1 MIIFLYLLRT
11 NTIYRMQKD
20 QPTEQAPGGVLP
32 LDEKDK
38 AILRYIQSNAKATVR
53 EIAASIHL
61 STTPV
66 HERIKRMEDEGVIL
80 QYATL
85 LNHARINKGLMAI
98 CYISLKEHNKKS
110 GGKFIKAIQEMP
122 EVIEFYIIS
131 GAFDFMLKVVSEN
144 MDDYYNFHV
153 NKLGQVENIAQV
165 QSTFIMGT
173 IKAGQPVI
181 S

>member
-1 MIIFLYLLRT
+1 
-11 NTIYRMQKD
+11 MQNEVLK
-20 QPTEQAPGGVLP
+20 EQSAAPAFP
-32 LDEKDK
+32 LDDKDK

-53 EIAASIHL
+53 EIASNVHL

-66 HERIKRMEDEGVIL
+66 HERIKRMEEDGVIL

-85 LNHARINKGLMAI
+85 LDHSKINKGLMAI

-110 GGKFIKAIQEMP
+110 GGKFIKTLSEMP
-122 EVIEFYIIS
+122 EVTEFYIIS
-131 GAFDFMLKVVSEN
+131 GAFDFMLKIVVEN

-153 NKLGQVENIAQV
+153 NKLGQVDNIAQV
-165 QSTFIMGT
+165 QSTFIMGV

>member
-1 MIIFLYLLRT
+1 
-11 NTIYRMQKD
+11 MQKD
-20 QPTEQAPGGVLP
+20 LLTEQPQPAVLP

-53 EIAASIHL
+53 EIASNVHL

-66 HERIKRMEDEGVIL
+66 HERIKRMEEEGVIL

-85 LNHARINKGLMAI
+85 LNHSRINKGLMAI
-98 CYISLKEHNKKS
+98 CYISLREHNKKS
-110 GGKFIKAIQEMP
+110 GGKFIKTIQEMP

-131 GAFDFMLKVVSEN
+131 GAFDFMLKVVAEN
-144 MDDYYNFHV
+144 MDDYYDFHV
-153 NKLGQVENIAQV
+153 NKLGQVDNIAQV
-165 QSTFIMGT
+165 QSTFIMGV
-173 IKAGQPVI
+173 IKSGQPLI

>member
-1 MIIFLYLLRT
+1 
-11 NTIYRMQKD
+11 MQNNSTK
-20 QPTEQAPGGVLP
+20 EQSATPVLP

-38 AILRYIQSNAKATVR
+38 AILRHIQSNAKATVR
-53 EIAASIHL
+53 EIAANVHL

-80 QYATL
+80 QYATI
-85 LNHARINKGLMAI
+85 LNHTRINKGLMAI
-98 CYISLKEHNKKS
+98 CYISLREHNKKS
-110 GGKFIKAIQEMP
+110 GGKFIKTIQEMQ

-131 GAFDFMLKVVSEN
+131 GAFDFMLKVAAEN

-153 NKLGQVENIAQV
+153 NKLGQVDNIAQV

>member
-1 MIIFLYLLRT
+1 
-11 NTIYRMQKD
+11 MQKE
-20 QPTEQAPGGVLP
+20 PLKEQADPPVIP

-53 EIAASIHL
+53 EIAANVHL

-66 HERIKRMEDEGVIL
+66 HERIKRMEEEGVIL
-80 QYATL
+80 QYATI
-85 LNHARINKGLMAI
+85 LNHTRINKGLMAI

-110 GGKFIKAIQEMP
+110 GGKFIKTLSEMP

-131 GAFDFMLKVVSEN
+131 GAFDFMLKIAVEN
-144 MDDYYNFHV
+144 MDDYFNFHV
-153 NKLGQVENIAQV
+153 NKLGQVDNIAQV
-165 QSTFIMGT
+165 QSTFIMGV
-173 IKAGQPVI
+173 IKTGQPVI

>member
-1 MIIFLYLLRT
+1 
-11 NTIYRMQKD
+11 MQKD
-20 QPTEQAPGGVLP
+20 TPKEQSSKPVLP

-38 AILRYIQSNAKATVR
+38 AILRFIQSNAKATVR
-53 EIAASIHL
+53 EIAANVHL

-66 HERIKRMEDEGVIL
+66 HERIKRMEEEGVIL

-85 LNHARINKGLMAI
+85 LDHAKINKGLMAI

-110 GGKFIKAIQEMP
+110 GGKFIKTLSEMP
-122 EVIEFYIIS
+122 EVTEFYIIS
-131 GAFDFMLKVVSEN
+131 GAFDFMLKIVVEN

-153 NKLGQVENIAQV
+153 NKLGQVDNIAQV
-165 QSTFIMGT
+165 QSTFIMGV
-173 IKAGQPVI
+173 IKAGQPLI

>member
-1 MIIFLYLLRT
+1 
-11 NTIYRMQKD
+11 MQKD
-20 QPTEQAPGGVLP
+20 SITEQMADQILP

-38 AILRYIQSNAKATVR
+38 AILRVLQTNAKATVR
-53 EIAASIHL
+53 EIAAQVHL

-66 HERIKRMEDEGVIL
+66 HERIKRMEEEGVIL

-85 LNHARINKGLMAI
+85 LNHSRINKGLMAI

-110 GGKFIKAIQEMP
+110 GGKFIKTIQEMP

-131 GAFDFMLKVVSEN
+131 GAFDFMLKVLAGN

-153 NKLGQVENIAQV
+153 NKLGQVDNIAQV
-165 QSTFIMGT
+165 QSTFIMGV
-173 IKAGQPVI
+173 IKDGQPQI

>member
-1 MIIFLYLLRT
+1 
-11 NTIYRMQKD
+11 MQKE
-20 QPTEQAPGGVLP
+20 PLKEQADPLVFP

-53 EIAASIHL
+53 EIAANVHL

-66 HERIKRMEDEGVIL
+66 HERIKRMEEEGVIL
-80 QYATL
+80 QYATI
-85 LNHARINKGLMAI
+85 LNHTRINKGLMAI

-110 GGKFIKAIQEMP
+110 GGKFIKTLSEMP

-131 GAFDFMLKVVSEN
+131 GAFDFMLKIAVEN

-153 NKLGQVENIAQV
+153 NKLGQVDNIAQV
-165 QSTFIMGT
+165 QSTFIMGV
-173 IKAGQPVI
+173 IKTGQPVI

>member
-1 MIIFLYLLRT
+1 
-11 NTIYRMQKD
+11 MQNNSTK
-20 QPTEQAPGGVLP
+20 EQSATPVLP

-38 AILRYIQSNAKATVR
+38 TILRYIQSNAKATVR
-53 EIAASIHL
+53 EIAANVHL

-80 QYATL
+80 QYATI
-85 LNHARINKGLMAI
+85 LNHTRINKGLMAI
-98 CYISLKEHNKKS
+98 CYISLREHNKKS
-110 GGKFIKAIQEMP
+110 GGKFIKTIQEMP

-131 GAFDFMLKVVSEN
+131 GAFDFMLKVAAEN

-153 NKLGQVENIAQV
+153 NKLGQVDNIAQV

>member
-1 MIIFLYLLRT
+1 
-11 NTIYRMQKD
+11 MQKD
-20 QPTEQAPGGVLP
+20 ALKEQSPAPILP

-53 EIAASIHL
+53 EIAANVHL
-61 STTPV
+61 SATPV
-66 HERIKRMEDEGVIL
+66 HERIKRMEEEGVIL

-85 LNHARINKGLMAI
+85 LDHSRINKGLMAI

-110 GGKFIKAIQEMP
+110 GGKFIKTLSEMP
-122 EVIEFYIIS
+122 EVTEFYIIS
-131 GAFDFMLKVVSEN
+131 GAFDFMLKIAVEN

>member
-1 MIIFLYLLRT
+1 
-11 NTIYRMQKD
+11 MQKD
-20 QPTEQAPGGVLP
+20 LLTEQPQPAVLP

-53 EIAASIHL
+53 EIASNVHL

-66 HERIKRMEDEGVIL
+66 HERIKRMEEEGVIL

-85 LNHARINKGLMAI
+85 LNHSRINKGLMAI
-98 CYISLKEHNKKS
+98 CYISLREHNKKS
-110 GGKFIKAIQEMP
+110 GGKFIKTIQEMP

-131 GAFDFMLKVVSEN
+131 GAFDFMLKVVAEN
-144 MDDYYNFHV
+144 MDDYYDFHV
-153 NKLGQVENIAQV
+153 NKLGQVDNIAQV
-165 QSTFIMGT
+165 QSTFVMGV
-173 IKAGQPVI
+173 IKSGQPLI

>member
-1 MIIFLYLLRT
+1 
-11 NTIYRMQKD
+11 MQKD
-20 QPTEQAPGGVLP
+20 SIKEQTASNVFP

-38 AILRYIQSNAKATVR
+38 AILRFIQSNAKATVR
-53 EIAASIHL
+53 EIAAGVHL

-66 HERIKRMEDEGVIL
+66 HERIRRMEDEGVIL
-80 QYATL
+80 QYATM

-98 CYISLKEHNKKS
+98 CYISLREHNKKS
-110 GGKFIKAIQEMP
+110 GGKFIKTIQEMP

-131 GAFDFMLKVVSEN
+131 GAFDFMLKVAAEN

-165 QSTFIMGT
+165 QSTFIMGVL
-173 IKAGQPVI
+173 KSVQPVI